1 MDNGRAARNVGSM
14 ALLSG
19 VSCDDAPSAGSG
31 VVLLAAM
38 DREPAAAVLVVGVS
52 ILDGTL
58 DDTPWGD
65 GVAIVAVALEWG

>member
-1 MDNGRAARNVGSM
+1 MDSGRAARNVGSM

-19 VSCDDAPSAGSG
+19 VSCDDAPSAGGG

-38 DREPAAAVLVVGVS
+38 DREPAATVVGVS
-52 ILDGTL
+52 ISDGRL
-58 DDTPWGD
+58 EDAPWGD